1 MARYHVNLNT
11 HKSGICR
18 SNIRSCPLGEA
29 PHFESRIAANDFIR
43 KIEKLDPKSMTALQ
57 GFKKPKRLS
66 LASRLM
72 KDPDF
77 LNEEMDDLF
86 KSIAPNWTDG
96 DMLDVVDDNPSDLG
110 ATSSRWWSI
119 DELMLQH

>member
-1 MARYHVNLNT
+1 
-11 HKSGICR
+11 
-18 SNIRSCPLGEA
+18 
-29 PHFESRIAANDFIR
+29 
-43 KIEKLDPKSMTALQ
+43 MTALQ

-110 ATSSRWWSI
+110 ATSSRNPVSL